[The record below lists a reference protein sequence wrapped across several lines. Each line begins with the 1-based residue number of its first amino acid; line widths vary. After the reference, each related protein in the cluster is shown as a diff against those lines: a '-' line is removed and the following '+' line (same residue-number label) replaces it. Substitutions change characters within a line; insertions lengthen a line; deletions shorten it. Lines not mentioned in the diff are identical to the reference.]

1 MGGKAQGAPLIRFS
15 LEPSI
20 LVQGIIT
27 PDMVVSRI
35 HALRQSQGFYEP
47 VALTVHTVRGKR
59 PVVGNLKILRTEDAM
74 AAAGALTF
82 MMVAGCPL
90 MCKLTVLAR
99 VLGCRSFQQK
109 NNLLRGR

>member
-20 LVQGIIT
+20 LAQGIIT
-27 PDMVVSRI
+27 PDMAVTRI
-35 HALRQSQGFYEP
+35 HTLRQSQGFYEP
-47 VALTVHTVRGKR
+47 IALTVHTFRGKR
-59 PVVGNLKILRTEDAM
+59 PVVGNLEILRTEDAM
-74 AAAGALTF
+74 AAAAALTF

-90 MCKLTVLAR
+90 TCELTVLAR

-109 NNLLRGR
+109 NNLLRGK